1 MSSDEQCQD
10 NRKRYRK
17 NVAAVILNEDGFLL
31 ACQRIDIHKSW
42 QFPQGGIDKG
52 ESPEN
57 AVRRELM
64 EEIGVENITI
74 IGSLDSPI
82 RYDWPMKYAPIP
94 GYHGQE
100 QYYFLIRLDSSVK
113 IDLYAHQPPE
123 FQDYRW
129 VSVSEFLELSIGFK
143 KEAYRTA
150 LQLFM
155 IDFPNT
161 IRSKPTK

>member
-1 MSSDEQCQD
+1 MSSDERCPGD
-10 NRKRYRK
+10 KKRYRR

-31 ACQRIDIHKSW
+31 ACQRIDKHKSW
-42 QFPQGGIDKG
+42 QFPQGGIDEG
-52 ESPEN
+52 ENQES
-57 AVRRELM
+57 AIRREIL
-64 EEIGVENITI
+64 EEIGVDNIKI
-74 IGSLDSPI
+74 IGSLKEPI

-100 QYYFLIRLDSSVK
+100 QYYFLVRLNSSVE
-113 IDLYAHQPPE
+113 INLYAHEPAE

-129 VSVSEFLELSIGFK
+129 VSVAEFLELSIGFK